1 MGAAA
6 AATLRRDVRAD
17 EVSQIEIG
25 GGVID
30 VTVGAGPF
38 DLSQAALVS
47 WVKDAANAVT
57 WYFGKYP
64 VPRARV
70 NIRMG
75 RRDGVSNGV
84 TFGEGGARTR
94 IMVGQH
100 CTEAELKDDWVMTH
114 EMVHYG
120 FPSVEDNHHWIEE
133 GSAVYIEPVARVH
146 VGQLR
151 PERIW
156 ADMVR
161 DMPQGQPKDGDQ
173 GLDNTHSW
181 GRTYWGGA
189 IFCLLADVEIR
200 KQTKNKMG
208 VREAFRAINLAGGTV
223 DVDWPLERA
232 FEIGDKATGT
242 KALHELWAKM
252 GPKPVTVDLD
262 DLWKQLGVRVEGATI
277 AFDPKA
283 PLAAI
288 RAAIA

>member
-6 AATLRRDVRAD
+6 AAALRAD
-17 EVSQIEIG
+17 DVSQLEVG

-38 DLSQAALVS
+38 DLPQAALLS

-75 RRDGVSNGV
+75 RREGVSNGV

-94 IMVGQH
+94 ILVGQH
-100 CTEAELKDDWVMTH
+100 CTEADLKDDWVMTH

-146 VGQLR
+146 VGQLK

-156 ADMVR
+156 ADMAR
-161 DMPQGQPKDGDQ
+161 DMPQGQPKEGDR
-173 GLDNTHSW
+173 GLDNTDTW
-181 GRTYWGGA
+181 GRKYWGGA

-242 KALHELWAKM
+242 KALRGLWDKM
-252 GPKPVTVDLD
+252 GPKPVTVDLE
-262 DLWKQLGVRVEGATI
+262 DLWKQLGVRIEGATV

>member
-6 AATLRRDVRAD
+6 AVTLRRDVRAD
-17 EVSQIEIG
+17 EVSQLEVG

-30 VTVGAGPF
+30 ITVGAGPF
-38 DLSQAALVS
+38 DLSQAQLVS
-47 WVKDAANAVT
+47 WVKDAADAVT

-64 VPRARV
+64 VPHARV
-70 NIRMG
+70 MIRMG

-94 IMVGQH
+94 IMIGQH
-100 CTEAELKDDWVMTH
+100 STEADLKDDWVMTH

-146 VGQLR
+146 VGQLK

-156 ADMVR
+156 ADMAR

-173 GLDNTHSW
+173 GLDNTHTW

-200 KQTKNKMG
+200 KQTKNKIG
-208 VREAFRAINLAGGTV
+208 LREAFRAINLAGGTV
-223 DVDWPLERA
+223 DVDWPMERA
-232 FEIGDKATGT
+232 FEVGDKATGT
-242 KALHELWAKM
+242 KALRELWDKM

-262 DLWKQLGVRVEGATI
+262 DLWKQLGVKREGATVT
-277 AFDPKA
+277 FDAKA

>member
-1 MGAAA
+1 M
-6 AATLRRDVRAD
+6 
-17 EVSQIEIG
+17 
-25 GGVID
+25 
-30 VTVGAGPF
+30 
-38 DLSQAALVS
+38 VS
-47 WVKDAANAVT
+47 WVKDAADAVS

-70 NIRMG
+70 MIRMG
-75 RRDGVSNGV
+75 RREGVSNGV

-94 IMVGQH
+94 IMICQLYRTV
-100 CTEAELKDDWVMTH
+100 ADLKDDWVMTH

-189 IFCLLADVEIR
+189 IFCLLADVEIH
-200 KQTKNKMG
+200 KQTKSKKG
-208 VREAFRAINLAGGTV
+208 LRDVFRAINVAGGTV

-242 KALHELWAKM
+242 KVLREMWDKM

-262 DLWKQLGVRVEGATI
+262 DLWKQLGVRIEGATI

-288 RAAIA
+288 QAAIRN

>member
-1 MGAAA
+1 
-6 AATLRRDVRAD
+6 VRAD
-17 EVSQIEIG
+17 EVSQIEVG

-30 VTVGAGPF
+30 ITVAAGPF
-38 DLSQAALVS
+38 DLSQAQLVS
-47 WVKDAANAVT
+47 WVKDAADAVT

-64 VPRARV
+64 VAHARV
-70 NIRMG
+70 MIRMG

-100 CTEAELKDDWVMTH
+100 CTEADLKDDWVMTH

-146 VGQLR
+146 VGQLK

-200 KQTKNKMG
+200 KQTKNKLG
-208 VREAFRAINLAGGTV
+208 VRDAFRAINLAGGTV
-223 DVDWPLERA
+223 DVDWPVERA

-242 KALHELWAKM
+242 KVLHELWAKM

-262 DLWKQLGVRVEGATI
+262 DLWKQLGVRIEGATI
-277 AFDPKA
+277 AFDAKA